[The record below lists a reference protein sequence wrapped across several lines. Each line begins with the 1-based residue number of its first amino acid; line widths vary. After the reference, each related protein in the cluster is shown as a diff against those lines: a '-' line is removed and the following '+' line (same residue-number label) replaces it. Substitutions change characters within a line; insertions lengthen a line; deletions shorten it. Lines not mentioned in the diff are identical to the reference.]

1 MKRTIVKRAGRTVA
15 LLALINLGAMKLQA
29 DQQISAQFDM
39 PMHITA
45 LVNESG
51 CDNSPGPQ
59 ITLEGEIALGGMQVQ
74 LTFANNVKGTHTT
87 EVISQTTVVLV
98 PPGDSIV
105 IPKQPV
111 LGGVGGNPYIWLQFY
126 NAQGNLSDEIFLGR
140 CVQGLTLRQ
149 DCLNKAL
156 AGLLVA
162 GSDCNNNP
170 GPYITFSGGLNLSGL
185 NARFIFRNNLKGTH
199 TKIVESTANVTIIPE
214 GTPIVIPKQPVL
226 GGSGGNPLIWIQLL
240 QGNGDP
246 IGDPYFLGHCIQL

>member
-1 MKRTIVKRAGRTVA
+1 MKSTMFGCAGGTVA
-15 LLALINLGAMKLQA
+15 LLALLNFGATPVRA
-29 DQQISAQFDM
+29 DQQVSVAFAM
-39 PMHITA
+39 PMHVTT
-45 LVNESG
+45 LVNEIG

-59 ITLEGEIALGGMQVQ
+59 ITLEGAVALGGLQVQ
-74 LTFANNVKGTHTT
+74 LIFANNVKGTHMT
-87 EVISQTTVVLV
+87 EVTFKTNVVLV
-98 PPGDSIV
+98 ALGNSIV

-140 CVQGLTLRQ
+140 CVQGLTLGK
-149 DCLNKAL
+149 DFLNQAL
-156 AGLLVA
+156 AGLIIA
-162 GSDCNNNP
+162 GSDCSNNP
-170 GPYITFSGGLNLSGL
+170 GPYITFEGGVTLSGL

-199 TKIVESTANVTIIPE
+199 TKIVESTADVTIIPD

-246 IGDPYFLGHCIQL
+246 IGNPYFLGRCVQL

>member
-1 MKRTIVKRAGRTVA
+1 MRSNTFGCAIGIVA
-15 LLALINLGAMKLQA
+15 LLALLNFSATSANA
-29 DQQISAQFDM
+29 DQQISAQFAM
-39 PMHITA
+39 PMHVTA
-45 LVNESG
+45 LINESG

-59 ITLEGEIALGGMQVQ
+59 ITLEGSLALGGLQVQ
-74 LTFANNVKGTHTT
+74 LIFANNVKGTHMTDVT
-87 EVISQTTVVLV
+87 FKTNLVLV
-98 PPGDSIV
+98 PLGDAIV

-111 LGGVGGNPYIWLQFY
+111 LGGVGGNPYIWIQFY

-140 CVQGLTLRQ
+140 CVQGLTLGK
-149 DCLNKAL
+149 DFLNNAL
-156 AGLLVA
+156 AGLVIA
-162 GSDCNNNP
+162 GGDCDNNP
-170 GPYITFSGGLNLSGL
+170 GPYITFEGGLALSGL

-246 IGDPYFLGHCIQL
+246 IGNPYFLGRCVQL

>member
-1 MKRTIVKRAGRTVA
+1 MKRTIVKCAGGTIA
-15 LLALINLGAMKLQA
+15 LLALLNIGAMNLQA
-29 DQQISAQFDM
+29 DQQISAQFNM
-39 PMHITA
+39 PIHITT

-51 CDNSPGPQ
+51 CDNSPGPY
-59 ITLEGEIALGGMQVQ
+59 ITLEGEIALGGLQVE
-74 LTFANNVKGTHTT
+74 LILANNVKGTHMTDVT
-87 EVISQTTVVLV
+87 FDTKVVLV
-98 PPGDSIV
+98 PLGDSIV

-111 LGGVGGNPYIWLQFY
+111 LGGVGGNPYIWIQFY

-140 CVQGLTLRQ
+140 CVQGLKVEK

-156 AGLLVA
+156 AGLVVA

-170 GPYITFSGGLNLSGL
+170 GPYITFEGGMALSGV

-240 QGNGDP
+240 QGNGAP
-246 IGDPYFLGHCIQL
+246 IGDPYFLGRCVQL

>member
-1 MKRTIVKRAGRTVA
+1 MKRTIVTRAAGTIG
-15 LLALINLGAMKLQA
+15 LLALINLGAVTLQA
-29 DQQISAQFDM
+29 DQQISAQFNM

-87 EVISQTTVVLV
+87 QVTSQTTVVLV
-98 PPGDSIV
+98 PLGDSIV

-111 LGGVGGNPYIWLQFY
+111 LGGVGGNPYIWVQFY

-140 CVQGLTLRQ
+140 CVQGLRLNQ
-149 DCLNKAL
+149 DCLNAAL
-156 AGLLVA
+156 AGLLVTA
-162 GSDCNNNP
+162 SDCSNNP
-170 GPYITFSGGLNLSGL
+170 GPYITFGGGLTLSGL

-199 TKIVESTANVTIIPE
+199 TAVVESTANVTIIPD

-240 QGNGDP
+240 QGNGTP
-246 IGDPYFLGHCIQL
+246 IGDPYFLGRCVQL